1 MVKEPVDLLIRT
13 SGEMRISN
21 FLLWQIA
28 YAEFYFTKV
37 HWPSFNKK
45 QLEKSDQ
52 ILSKEK
58 SSLWRLKMKKRLITG
73 LILSLILIPMIS
85 FEIFLGVFQVFMML
99 FVVIAASEMIRMF
112 EKEKKFEW
120 LPKIGIVLLTLAT
133 FFSVAGVFG
142 DLEHSP
148 LEANSLLSITIPLIT
163 LILFSFLVLFRNFNG
178 VDVGKALTI
187 INYVGLGSASL
198 VILRFFRCQI
208 YCISTFN
215 HYSY

>member
-1 MVKEPVDLLIRT
+1 
-13 SGEMRISN
+13 
-21 FLLWQIA
+21 
-28 YAEFYFTKV
+28 
-37 HWPSFNKK
+37 
-45 QLEKSDQ
+45 
-52 ILSKEK
+52 
-58 SSLWRLKMKKRLITG
+58 MKKRLITG

-148 LEANSLLSITIPLIT
+148 LEANGLLSITIPLIT

-198 VILRFFRCQI
+198 VIR
-208 YCISTFN
+208 S
-215 HYSY
+215 